1 MAHTCANR
9 HTHINR
15 DTSAHT
21 YPSGPEWVRGPR
33 CVGEDSSSP
42 RGPQRPGQ
50 PRLPTPL
57 GCDCPGHR
65 GAGQCHIHQSR
76 GEVAA
81 EDREAPEGGTC
92 PGPLTQARE
101 AAAEAGLP
109 ALASIW
115 PQRHPDQPGGD
126 WELDTRRSLLPQ
138 LCVSPQ
144 PQHSTPGGAGAPDPA
159 SAAGPSPLGPRP
171 RPSEATTT
179 PGPPSSQRLPVPPR
193 PGLVLSWSG

>member
-1 MAHTCANR
+1 MREEAFRAQHMSSIRTHLRAHIYTQNTHMHRHTHIHRKTYTQRHAHTCANR

-15 DTSAHT
+15 DTRAHT
-21 YPSGPEWVRGPR
+21 YPSGPEWVRGPQ

-42 RGPQRPGQ
+42 RRPQRPGQ

-57 GCDCPGHR
+57 RCDCPGHR

-76 GEVAA
+76 GEAAA

-101 AAAEAGLP
+101 AAAGAGLP

-126 WELDTRRSLLPQ
+126 WELGTRRSLLPQ
-138 LCVSPQ
+138 LCLTPTPAQLPRWGRSP
-144 PQHSTPGGAGAPDPA
+144 
-159 SAAGPSPLGPRP
+159 
-171 RPSEATTT
+171 
-179 PGPPSSQRLPVPPR
+179 
-193 PGLVLSWSG
+193 